1 MQEDVLNGL
10 TREELMEQVW
20 GYEYYGDLRAVDVA
34 IRRLREKVEDQPAS
48 PRYIMTKR
56 GMGYY
61 FAGEG

>member
-1 MQEDVLNGL
+1 
-10 TREELMEQVW
+10 MEKVW

-48 PRYIMTKR
+48 PRYVMTKR

-61 FAGEG
+61 FADEG